1 VLRAALTFK
10 LKPVLQERIAAKMR
24 QKLPQSASPVDSATA
39 PPSSSTMNPNVQRNS
54 QEFPLEFGGGV
65 GSSIDDEASSAAAP
79 VGGRHW
85 QSHSASDHEL
95 SRAVF
100 GGGSQATDRSVSSS
114 ASSAAAAPPA
124 HIAALA
130 SDAVVHH
137 VTNKEPGSARTEPR
151 EAKEAGVGS
160 VPLSLLE
167 FRRLT
172 AGGLPNAATR
182 VFVVTG
188 RGLAGPIRVTQI
200 TQVSGF

>member
-1 VLRAALTFK
+1 MPAALTFT
-10 LKPVLQERIAAKMR
+10 LKPVMQERIAAKMR
-24 QKLPQSASPVDSATA
+24 QKLPQSASPADSAAA
-39 PPSSSTMNPNVQRNS
+39 PQSTSTMNPNVQRNF
-54 QEFPLEFGGGV
+54 QEFPSEFGGGV
-65 GSSIDDEASSAAAP
+65 GSSMADEASGAAAA
-79 VGGRHW
+79 VDVRHW

-100 GGGSQATDRSVSSS
+100 GGGSQATVSSVSSS
-114 ASSAAAAPPA
+114 TAAAPPV

-137 VTNKEPGSARTEPR
+137 VTNKESGSASTEPR

-172 AGGLPNAATR
+172 AGGLPSAATR

-200 TQVSGF
+200 TQVSV